1 MRSGYVTHTGS
12 GLHGMDDYLQRT
24 SQNAFKLFAGKL
36 QEATSGRRG
45 QLATMGLNLANLTTD
60 KNGINKLYQDHA
72 SVIDSYF
79 EYVDLV
85 ALSEKL
91 GVEET
96 VSAGISRSLIK
107 TGSLILIGMAIGI
120 AGQRIVTGKRTS

>member
-1 MRSGYVTHTGS
+1 MRSGYVTHTGTA
-12 GLHGMDDYLQRT
+12 LHGMDDYLQRT
-24 SQNAFKLFAGKL
+24 SQNAFKLFARKL
-36 QEATSGRRG
+36 QSATSGRRG
-45 QLATMGLNLANLTTD
+45 QLATMGLNMANLTTD
-60 KNGINKLYQDHA
+60 KNGINTVYQNHS

-96 VSAGISRSLIK
+96 ISTGVSRSLIK
-107 TGSLILIGMAIGI
+107 TGSLILIGMAIGV
-120 AGQRIVTGKRTS
+120 AGQRIVTGKRKK

>member
-1 MRSGYVTHTGS
+1 MRSGYVHTGS
-12 GLHGMDDYLQRT
+12 GLHGMDDYLQRI

-36 QEATSGRRG
+36 QDATSGRRG

-60 KNGINKLYQDHA
+60 KNGINTVYQNNA

-91 GVEET
+91 GVQEA
-96 VSAGISRSLIK
+96 VSTGVSRSLIK

-120 AGQRIVTGKRTS
+120 AGQRIVTGKQT

>member
-1 MRSGYVTHTGS
+1 MKSTFVSDTGPA
-12 GLHGMDDYLQRT
+12 LNGMDDYLQRT

-36 QEATSGRRG
+36 QSATSGRRG

-60 KNGINKLYQDHA
+60 KNGINTVYQDHA

-85 ALSEKL
+85 ALSDKL

-96 VSAGISRSLIK
+96 ISKGVSRSLIK
-107 TGSLILIGMAIGI
+107 TGSLILIGMAIGM
-120 AGQRIVTGKRTS
+120 AGQRIFTGKRNQ

>member
-1 MRSGYVTHTGS
+1 MRSEYVTHTGS
-12 GLHGMDDYLQRT
+12 ALHGMDDYLQRT

-36 QEATSGRRG
+36 QSATSGRRG

-60 KNGINKLYQDHA
+60 KQGINNMYQKNA
-72 SVIDSYF
+72 PVIDAYF

-96 VSAGISRSLIK
+96 ASAGVSRTLIK
-107 TGSLILIGMAIGI
+107 TGSALLAGMAIGI
-120 AGQRIVTGKRTS
+120 VGQQIFKGKTK

>member
-1 MRSGYVTHTGS
+1 MRSGYVPHTGS

-36 QEATSGRRG
+36 QDATSGRRG
-45 QLATMGLNLANLTTD
+45 QLATMGLNLANLTTS
-60 KNGINKLYQDHA
+60 KAGINKVYEQNA
-72 SVIDSYF
+72 RVIDDYF

-96 VSAGISRSLIK
+96 ISTGVSRSLIK

-120 AGQRIVTGKRTS
+120 AGQRIVTGKRKQ